1 MYINN
6 LERNWKNFVRI
17 SVKSFANLYIS
28 KLQGRLHQKKKK
40 AFQRLHT
47 IFRLENLVSV

>member
-6 LERNWKNFVRI
+6 LEKNWKNFVHI

-28 KLQGRLHQKKKK
+28 KLQGRLHQKKKLFNICIQFS
-40 AFQRLHT
+40 AWE
-47 IFRLENLVSV
+47 I

>member
-6 LERNWKNFVRI
+6 LERNWKNFVHI

-28 KLQGRLHQKKKK
+28 KLQGRLHQKKKT
-40 AFQRLHT
+40 FQRLHT
-47 IFRLENLVSV
+47 IFRPENLISV